1 MLKKVHISGVIFNT
15 ALVILG
21 WTSFIDSF
29 FVESS
34 IAMFLLKV
42 IARVLP

>member
-1 MLKKVHISGVIFNT
+1 MLKKVHSSGVIFNT

-21 WTSFIDSF
+21 WTSFIGSF
-29 FVESS
+29 FIESS
-34 IAMFLLKV
+34 IAICFLNV